1 MLALPKLS
9 HISRLSPFLL
19 ILKAGD
25 RVGRHEPEN
34 QRQRIVINV
43 IIGRCLIWPG
53 LSRRL
58 GYQAVEEWDRYI
70 RQTAL
75 NIPLSALLRIRP
87 RVRRDKLQIFY
98 HIWYFW
104 KITSTETILICIIR
118 ISGNCNWIAMWFSD
132 YFPKFHLLWIAPLCT
147 GTLWPAPT
155 RTAPRGATTSHS
167 RGSTFPSPRVATFIV
182 TTAAFSSLQTMEI
195 SKIAENAKVGSTI
208 SLN

>member
-1 MLALPKLS
+1 ML
-9 HISRLSPFLL
+9 LL
-19 ILKAGD
+19 DVASSD
-25 RVGRHEPEN
+25 
-34 QRQRIVINV
+34 
-43 IIGRCLIWPG
+43 PG
-53 LSRRL
+53 WVNPDHSRRRP

-104 KITSTETILICIIR
+104 KIRSTETILICIIR

-132 YFPKFHLLWIAPLCT
+132 HFSKFHLLWIAPLCT

-167 RGSTFPSPRVATFIV
+167 RGSTFPSPPVATSIAA
-182 TTAAFSSLQTMEI
+182 TAGLPSVRGIITQLVLT
-195 SKIAENAKVGSTI
+195 AKVLFNILTKSHSSSGKYRYSCQCFFY
-208 SLN
+208 SSYL